1 MLIDDVKLSLRIKT
15 SSLDE
20 EISDLIEACKADLRI
35 SGIKV
40 IVEKDPLIKRA
51 IVVYCKANFGLDE
64 KDSEKY
70 QRSYDLL
77 KEHMALC
84 SEYNTEGIV

>member
-15 SSLDE
+15 SSMDE
-20 EISDLIEACKADLRI
+20 EISDLIEACKADLSI
-35 SGIKV
+35 SGIKI
-40 IVEKDPLIKRA
+40 IVETDPLIKRA

-70 QRSYDLL
+70 ERSYIAL

-84 SEYNTEGIV
+84 SDYNTEAML